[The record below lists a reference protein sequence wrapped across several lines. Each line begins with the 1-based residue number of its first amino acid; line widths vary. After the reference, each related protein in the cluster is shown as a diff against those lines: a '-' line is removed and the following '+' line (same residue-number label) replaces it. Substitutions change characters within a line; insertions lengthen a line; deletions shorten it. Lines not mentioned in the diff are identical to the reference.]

1 MKITQAVKEAKQ
13 PFKILS
19 KESHNLKEP
28 LVLVFGNRY
37 ALEDDNLYTEVKQLF
52 PDGHIVF
59 GSTAGEIIGDSVLEG
74 AVSLTAIEF
83 EKCNFVVKRKN
94 ISEINND
101 QLLGETLF
109 KEFSKEGLK
118 HVFLVSE
125 GSTVNGSALIEGFRE
140 VRINNIS
147 LSGGLCGDDDRF
159 ERTLASYNES
169 AKEGEIIAI
178 GFYGESLE
186 ITSANY
192 GGWTPFGPERII
204 TKSKKNVL
212 HELDGQPAL
221 DLYKKYLGD
230 KAKEL
235 PTSALLYPLNV
246 RINENEEPLV
256 RTILIIDEKAN
267 TMTLAG
273 DVPEG
278 ARVQLMMS
286 TVDDIAD
293 GASIAAQYAMKD
305 RTKEPELAILI
316 SCVGRKL
323 VMDQRTE
330 EEVEEVISVIGTNAA
345 VTGFY
350 SYGEMAPFAGQD
362 ACKLHNQTM
371 TLTLFSE

>member
-1 MKITQAVKEAKQ
+1 MKIKQAVKEPGQ
-13 PFKILS
+13 PFKIVS
-19 KESHNLKEP
+19 KVESTLKEP

-37 ALEDDNLYTEVKQLF
+37 ALEDAKLYDEVRSIF
-52 PDGHIVF
+52 PDGNIVF
-59 GSTAGEIIGDSVLEG
+59 GSTAGEIIGDSVRENT
-74 AVSLTAIEF
+74 VSLTAIEF
-83 EKCNFVVKRKN
+83 EKCSYSIKRKN
-94 ISEINND
+94 ILEIED
-101 QLLGETLF
+101 DFKLGETLLE
-109 KEFSKEGLK
+109 EFPKEGLK
-118 HVFLVSE
+118 HIFLVSE
-125 GSTVNGSALIEGFRE
+125 GSSVNGSALIQGFEG
-140 VRINNIS
+140 VRIDNIG

-169 AKEGEIIAI
+169 PKEGEIIAI

-186 ITSANY
+186 ITSANF

-204 TKSKKNVL
+204 TKSKNNIL
-212 HELDGQPAL
+212 YELDGQPAL

-246 RINENEEPLV
+246 RINEDEEPLV
-256 RTILIIDEKAN
+256 RTILTIDNTAN

-293 GASIAAQYAMKD
+293 GANTAAQFAMKD
-305 RTKEPELAILI
+305 RKNKPELAILI

-330 EEVEEVISVIGTNAA
+330 EEVEEVISVIGDNAA